1 MSGLL
6 GDIFIPKKQL
16 DLVYKYL
23 SYVFQLALLP
33 GIALFSVSQG
43 KEENLSPF
51 PSLLFGQWMLAAPSA
66 PGIAIIPH
74 PAASADH

>member
-51 PSLLFGQWMLAAPSA
+51 PSLLFGQWMPAAPSA
-66 PGIAIIPH
+66 PGTAIIPH